1 MAVVV
6 NVLCIFKDVGG
17 DELTAVQG
25 ANSLSFGPV
34 YLLRTQCLNMMNLDS
49 PATFK
54 LSLPNKTTAQSV
66 GLQLD
71 QIHLLWDVL
80 K

>member
-25 ANSLSFGPV
+25 ADSLSFGPV
-34 YLLRTQCLNMMNLDS
+34 YLPRTQCVKMMNLDS
-49 PATFK
+49 PVTFK
-54 LSLPNKTTAQSV
+54 
-66 GLQLD
+66 
-71 QIHLLWDVL
+71 HW
-80 K
+80 

>member
-1 MAVVV
+1 MLPRCLISLADIAIGSVQSMAVVV

-34 YLLRTQCLNMMNLDS
+34 YLLRTQCVKMTNLDS
-49 PATFK
+49 PVTFR
-54 LSLPNKTTAQSV
+54 
-66 GLQLD
+66 
-71 QIHLLWDVL
+71 HW
-80 K
+80 